1 LRTRETPFV
10 YSEPVQVNKPD
21 PAFLVSVLR
30 LDSVNAFFHG
40 VCAMRTRLIVAVVG
54 LAGLLIGAVPVM
66 AHHSFAAEY
75 DASKPIKL
83 TGTVTKIEWTNPHC
97 YFYIDVKNEASGK
110 TENWALEMG
119 NPNALLRAG
128 WTPNSVK
135 IGDPVTV
142 EGTRARDGSLL
153 GNARSMVLIS
163 TGQRLFAGSSQT
175 TNP

>member
-1 LRTRETPFV
+1 
-10 YSEPVQVNKPD
+10 
-21 PAFLVSVLR
+21 
-30 LDSVNAFFHG
+30 
-40 VCAMRTRLIVAVVG
+40 MRTRLTVAAAG
-54 LAGLLIGAVPVM
+54 LAALLIGAVPVM

-97 YFYIDVKNEASGK
+97 YFYVDVKNAETGK
-110 TENWALEMG
+110 IDNWALELG
-119 NPNALLRAG
+119 NPNALLRNG

-135 IGDPVTV
+135 VGEEVAV
-142 EGTRARDGSLL
+142 EGTRAKDGTLL

-175 TNP
+175 TTSP

>member
-1 LRTRETPFV
+1 
-10 YSEPVQVNKPD
+10 
-21 PAFLVSVLR
+21 
-30 LDSVNAFFHG
+30 
-40 VCAMRTRLIVAVVG
+40 MRTRLTVAVAS
-54 LAGLLIGAVPVM
+54 LAGLLVTAVPVV

-97 YFYIDVKNEASGK
+97 FFYIDVKNEGSGK
-110 TENWALEMG
+110 IENWALELG

-128 WTPNSVK
+128 WSRNSLK
-135 IGDPVTV
+135 IGDAITV
-142 EGTRARDGSLL
+142 EGSRARDGSLL
-153 GNARSMVLIS
+153 GNARLMVLMS

>member
-1 LRTRETPFV
+1 
-10 YSEPVQVNKPD
+10 
-21 PAFLVSVLR
+21 
-30 LDSVNAFFHG
+30 
-40 VCAMRTRLIVAVVG
+40 MRTRLTVAVAS
-54 LAGLLIGAVPVM
+54 LAGLLITAVPVV

-97 YFYIDVKNEASGK
+97 FFHIDVKNEETGK
-110 TENWALEMG
+110 IENWALELG

-135 IGDPVTV
+135 IGDAVAV
-142 EGTRARDGSLL
+142 EGSRARDGSLHA
-153 GNARSMVLIS
+153 NARSMVLTS
-163 TGQRLFAGSSQT
+163 TGQRLFAGSSQG

>member
-1 LRTRETPFV
+1 
-10 YSEPVQVNKPD
+10 
-21 PAFLVSVLR
+21 
-30 LDSVNAFFHG
+30 
-40 VCAMRTRLIVAVVG
+40 MRTRLTVAVA
-54 LAGLLIGAVPVM
+54 AGLLIGAVPVM

-97 YFYIDVKNEASGK
+97 YFYVDVKNEASGQ
-110 TENWALEMG
+110 TENWALELG

-135 IGDPVTV
+135 IGDEVTV
-142 EGTRARDGSLL
+142 EGTRAKDGSLL
-153 GNARSMVLIS
+153 GNARSMVLMS

-175 TNP
+175 TTNP

>member
-1 LRTRETPFV
+1 
-10 YSEPVQVNKPD
+10 
-21 PAFLVSVLR
+21 
-30 LDSVNAFFHG
+30 
-40 VCAMRTRLIVAVVG
+40 MRTRLTVAVAS
-54 LAGLLIGAVPVM
+54 LAGLLIGAVPAM

-97 YFYIDVKNEASGK
+97 YFYINVKNEAGK

-135 IGDPVTV
+135 IGDAVTV
-142 EGTRARDGSLL
+142 EGTRAKDSSLL
-153 GNARSMVLIS
+153 ANARSMVLMS